1 LGINV
6 SINTNSV
13 STDITA
19 PTRKVILVTG
29 PSRSGKSEWAETLAM
44 QTDKLVFYVA
54 TAKADPDDIEWLA
67 RIEQHQQRRP
77 QSWTTLAVPLELAAT
92 IRQYSD
98 LSFCLLVDSLGTW
111 VANLLDQ
118 DSTVWERTV
127 QELLDSLDQTAATV
141 IFVAEETGW
150 GIVPAYPIGR
160 LFRDRLGYLVRQL
173 GILAQPVYLVAGGH
187 VLNLSALGSPLP

>member
-1 LGINV
+1 M
-6 SINTNSV
+6 

-19 PTRKVILVTG
+19 STRQIILVTG

-54 TAKADPDDIEWLA
+54 TAKADPDDLEWLA

-77 QSWTTLAVPLELAAT
+77 QSWTTLVVPLELAAT

-160 LFRDRLGYLVRQL
+160 LFRDRLGHLVRQL